1 MNVLEVDALR
11 VEFPLDTGVVRAVDG
26 VSFSVAAGERVA
38 IVGESGSGKTV
49 TALAVMGLLDPPGRI
64 VEGDI
69 RLDGRSLVGLS
80 EDAYRELRGRDI
92 AMVFQDPMTAL
103 NPAQRVGAQ
112 VAEAITV
119 HDASVTGA
127 AASARAATLFA
138 DVGIAAAEA
147 RARDYPHQLSGGVRQ
162 RVLLAMAL
170 ANSPRVVLA
179 DEPTT
184 ALDVTTQA
192 QVLELF
198 DTLTAERGAALVL
211 VTHDLGVVAGHA
223 DRVVVM
229 YAGRVVEDGRVDD
242 VLASPAH
249 PYTRALLAS
258 VPSAMARRGT
268 LAPIGGTP
276 PNLADLPPGCAFHP
290 RCVFAIPRC
299 TDEVPALVVT
309 APGHRAACI

>member
-1 MNVLEVDALR
+1 M
-11 VEFPLDTGVVRAVDG
+11 
-26 VSFSVAAGERVA
+26 
-38 IVGESGSGKTV
+38 
-49 TALAVMGLLDPPGRI
+49 
-64 VEGDI
+64 
-69 RLDGRSLVGLS
+69 
-80 EDAYRELRGRDI
+80 
-92 AMVFQDPMTAL
+92 
-103 NPAQRVGAQ
+103 
-112 VAEAITV
+112 
-119 HDASVTGA
+119 
-127 AASARAATLFA
+127 
-138 DVGIAAAEA
+138 
-147 RARDYPHQLSGGVRQ
+147 RQ

-258 VPSAMARRGT
+258 VPSAMAQRGT

-276 PNLADLPPGCAFHP
+276 PNLADVPPGCAFHP
-290 RCVFAIPRC
+290 RCEFAIPRC
-299 TDEVPALVVT
+299 TDEIPELVET
-309 APGHRAACI
+309 APGHRAACIRTAEL